1 MNLEFAIPTR
11 LYKEFENNDLL
22 PIIESIS
29 DPSNLISI
37 DTYDI
42 NRFNNIQYV
51 NRIEFE
57 YTNVLPELTTKP
69 DGLIIRINANK
80 NITLGDI
87 SKIEEELKTMYK
99 NTLFIYGV
107 NINNSLEDNN
117 IKIEM
122 LLFKNIDL
130 KEFFGD
136 KFYNGLVK
144 TGFIN
149 DVIELTT
156 KDNLIN
162 IDLDDFKYISNSEI
176 VASISQYI
184 VDINEDYELN
194 IISDKK
200 ATDCIINIAG
210 SMDLSLSDVEW
221 LLKKIRDIYPNLNI
235 IYGTSIDVNL
245 GKRKRVQ
252 ALLTYKEEK

>member
-11 LYKEFENNDLL
+11 LYKQLENNNLL

-29 DPSNLISI
+29 NPSNLISI
-37 DTYDI
+37 DTIDI
-42 NRFNNIQYV
+42 NKFNNMQYV
-51 NRIEFE
+51 NRIDFE
-57 YTNVLPELTTKP
+57 YTNGLPELSTKP
-69 DGLIIRINANK
+69 NGLILCINANK

-87 SKIEEELKTMYK
+87 AKIEEELKTKYK
-99 NTLFIYGV
+99 NILFIYGV

-130 KEFFGD
+130 KEYFGD

-162 IDLDDFKYISNSEI
+162 IDLDDFKYVSNSEI

-184 VDINEDYELN
+184 DDINEDYKLN

-210 SMDLSLSDVEW
+210 SMDLSLSEVEW

-245 GKRKRVQ
+245 GKRKKVQ
-252 ALLTYKEEK
+252 ALLTYNY